1 MPRGDF
7 RHERKVLAEI
17 RALQKIARGAKKGG
31 RR

>member
-7 RHERKVLAEI
+7 RHERKVIAEM
-17 RALQKIARGAKKGG
+17 RALQKIVRDAKKGG